1 MSVTV
6 VQTVRDIRSQARDEA
21 GTRWDATADILPR
34 INEALVNLYSVRPS
48 AFYVTSVTVAPP
60 TALTSVTS
68 GNLPVL
74 DQFAPA
80 IVAYVAYALL
90 MQGQR
95 EGDAEAAAV
104 QLAQWNTIV
113 FPRRR

>member
-1 MSVTV
+1 MAVTV

-34 INEALVNLYSVRPS
+34 RNEALVNLYSIRPS
-48 AFYVTSVTVAPP
+48 ACYVTKVTVAPP
-60 TALTSVTS
+60 DALTSVTS

-80 IVAYVAYALL
+80 IVAYVAHALL

-95 EGDAEAAAV
+95 EGDVEAAAA
-104 QLAQWNTIV
+104 QDAQWKLIV
-113 FPRRR
+113 FPRR